1 MLKILINAYAC
12 SPHTG
17 SEPGMGW
24 NWCANL
30 ARYCEVHI
38 ITEGEFRGYIEE
50 ALKTLP
56 QASNMYF
63 YYNPVSDEIRNMCW
77 NQGDWRFYGHYK
89 KWQYQTYKL
98 AVEIVKEHNIDIL
111 HQLNM
116 IGFREPGY
124 LWKIKYIPLIWG
136 PIGGLKQ
143 FPVNYLKEAG
153 LKFQLFNRL
162 KNFLNIC
169 QLRFDSR
176 VNKALRGADVLIS
189 SIPDSYKALK
199 TYKGKDSLIIPETG
213 SYPSDIKISTGRF
226 FSKKLNILWVGK
238 FDFRKQLPL
247 ALKSIAQINNPNII
261 LHVVGSGTKQQE
273 ASAKLIV
280 DTLGIKNQVVFYGN
294 CPNAIVLKKMKQ
306 MQLFFFTSVSE
317 DTSTVVMEA
326 ISNQLP
332 VLCFD
337 TCGFGA
343 VINDRIGV
351 KIKLTSPEKSVL
363 DFSSHI
369 DYLSENRHVLK
380 KMSIN
385 CIELQKELSWDN
397 KARKVIEL
405 YRRTL
410 NKRLD

>member
-24 NWCANL
+24 NWCSNI

-38 ITEGEFRGYIEE
+38 ITEGEFRHHIEE

-56 QASNMYF
+56 QAHRMHF
-63 YYNPVSDEIRNMCW
+63 YYNPVSEEVRKMCW
-77 NQGDWRFYGHYK
+77 NQGDWRFYSHYK
-89 KWQYQTYKL
+89 KWQYRTY
-98 AVEIVKEHNIDIL
+98 EIALKILENKDIDVL

-124 LWKIKYIPLIWG
+124 LWKIRELPLIWG

-143 FPVNYLKEAG
+143 FPVNYLKGAG
-153 LKFQLFNRL
+153 LKYQLFNRL
-162 KNFLNIC
+162 KNFLNIY
-169 QLRFDSR
+169 QLKLDSR
-176 VNKALRGADVLIS
+176 VNKALKRADVLIS

-213 SYPSDIKISTGRF
+213 SCPSEIKISTDRF
-226 FSKKLNILWVGK
+226 FSKQLNILWVGK

-247 ALKSIAQINNPNII
+247 ALKSIAQINNSNII

-273 ASAKLIV
+273 TRAQLMV
-280 DTLGIKNQVVFYGN
+280 DNFGIKNQVVFYGN
-294 CPNAIVLKKMKQ
+294 RPNAIVMRKMKQ

-343 VINDRIGV
+343 VVDDRIGV
-351 KIKLTSPEKSVL
+351 KVKLTSPEKSVL

-369 DYLSENRHVLK
+369 NYLSQNRHILK

-397 KARKVIEL
+397 KAGKVTEL
-405 YRRTL
+405 YKRTL
-410 NKRLD
+410 NKGL